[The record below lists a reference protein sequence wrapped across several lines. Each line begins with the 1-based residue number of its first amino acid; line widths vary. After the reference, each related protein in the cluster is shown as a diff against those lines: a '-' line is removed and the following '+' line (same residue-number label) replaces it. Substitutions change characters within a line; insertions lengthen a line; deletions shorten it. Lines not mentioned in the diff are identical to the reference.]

1 MEKYIAFVIE
11 QWLLVS
17 VFLALVF
24 LYFWNEKRRSG
35 KSITTHEATRL
46 INADSATLVD
56 LREGKDFKV
65 GHISN
70 AINIP
75 YAKLNERTPELEAHK
90 QKTLILVDKMGQH
103 TGAAGRELIK
113 QGYQVARLEGGM
125 TEWLNQKLP
134 IVK

>member
-17 VFLALVF
+17 VLIALVG

-35 KSITTHEATRL
+35 RSITTHEATRL
-46 INADSATLVD
+46 LNAESAVLID
-56 LREGKDFKV
+56 LRESKDFKN
-65 GHISN
+65 GHISS
-70 AINIP
+70 AVNIP
-75 YAKLNERTPELEAHK
+75 YAKLNERTSELEQHK
-90 QKTLILVDKMGQH
+90 EKTVILVDKMGQH
-103 TGAAGRELIK
+103 TGAAGRELLK
-113 QGYQVARLEGGM
+113 QGYQVARLDGGM

>member
-35 KSITTHEATRL
+35 KSIITHEATRL